1 MKIKALMCIVSAFC
15 MLTAFTA
22 CSDKGGSSSE
32 SSKAESSAETAKE
45 ESKKE
50 ITLPTKSPEALE
62 KQKERFSKARANM
75 KGSSGAKVGIKTGE
89 TVMKKY
95 FEFGCYGSVILD
107 SDWTLD
113 SADESEI
120 SVNFDSYPT
129 VLKYKTGT
137 DTCTVVVE
145 DGCETEEAFAANTEE
160 SYRAAYGSQFDSIE
174 IDEFEK
180 LTIDNVDSFKIEA
193 DVTAGGI
200 EFEML
205 HILSNSTSAN
215 KTVSIMLL
223 DKSGETE
230 DLFDDFEEE
239 NINYKV
245 PLYRDKIKTGMD
257 DIEKKIKS
265 GELKR
270 YNGPKFTVPNN

>member
-1 MKIKALMCIVSAFC
+1 MKIKAFMCIISAFC

-32 SSKAESSAETAKE
+32 SSKAESSAQSAAE

-50 ITLPTKSPEALE
+50 ITLPTKSSEALE
-62 KQKERFSKARANM
+62 RQKERLSKIRAQV
-75 KGSSGAKVGIKTGE
+75 SQSAKQQEV
-89 TVMKKY
+89 VKKY
-95 FEFGCYGSVILD
+95 FGFGNYGSVILD
-107 SDWTLD
+107 SDWILE
-113 SADESEI
+113 SADESKI
-120 SVNFDSYPT
+120 SVELDEYPAI
-129 VLKYKTGT
+129 LKYKTGT
-137 DTCTVVVE
+137 DTCTVVIE

-160 SYRAAYGSQFDSIE
+160 SYKAAFGSQFDSIE

-193 DVTAGGI
+193 EVTAGGV

-239 NINYKV
+239 NINYGV
-245 PLYRDKIKTGMD
+245 PLYRDKLKTGRD
-257 DIEKKIKS
+257 AIEEKIKN
-265 GELKR
+265 GELKK
-270 YNGPKFTVPNN
+270 YNGQRFSVPNN

>member
-1 MKIKALMCIVSAFC
+1 MKIKAIICIVSAFC

-32 SSKAESSAETAKE
+32 SSKAESSAQSAAEGT
-45 ESKKE
+45 KKE
-50 ITLPTKSPEALE
+50 VTLPTKSPEAQKKLE
-62 KQKERFSKARANM
+62 ERLSKAKANM
-75 KGSSGAKVGIKTGE
+75 NVKTQSQE
-89 TVMKKY
+89 AIKKY
-95 FEFGCYGSVILD
+95 FEFGNYGSVILD
-107 SDWTLD
+107 SDWILD
-113 SADESEI
+113 SADESKI
-120 SVNFDSYPT
+120 SVEFDEYPT

-160 SYRAAYGSQFDSIE
+160 SYKAAFGSQFDSIE

-180 LTIDNVDSFKIEA
+180 LTIANVDSFKIEA
-193 DVTAGGI
+193 DVTVKGI

-223 DKSGETE
+223 DQSGEIE
-230 DLFDDFEEE
+230 DMFDDFEEE
-239 NINYKV
+239 HIGYKV
-245 PLYRDKIKTGMD
+245 PLYRDKLNTGID
-257 DIEKKIKS
+257 DLDEMIEK
-265 GELKR
+265 GELKK
-270 YNGPKFTVPNN
+270 YNGSKFSVPTN